1 MPLIEIWIRAI
12 ALIAGLLLIRRACLA
27 RQLPPPPL
35 RLPLVAVLVWA
46 LIRSLPLPPLA
57 PTYRPWYEL
66 SDDLL
71 LACAAVRLLIWATLE
86 LPGGLRWWSPPP
98 KLLIQL
104 LTLGGWSLVTVLV
117 VRESTRFDL
126 VGLVTTSAVLTAVIG
141 LAAQEAL
148 KDLFSGLELQLDD
161 DFTIGDW
168 LEVPG
173 GLRGIVTSITW
184 RDTTL
189 RTMDGYLLVVPNS
202 KLTSEIHTNRSR
214 FGSSGDRFTIGL
226 DYVFPPTRAIN
237 LLKQVVEQHPTVLK
251 DPAPRVRIKAF
262 DESCITYELQTWQ
275 KKPGDRAM
283 MDLRSELLEQI
294 WYALR
299 REGQTIPYPVRELT
313 RRQGKVPADLAT
325 PPSSEACRQALGSR
339 GVFAEL
345 DAAQLAQ
352 LVSGSQLLHYGPGEA
367 VVVEGSEGESMYH
380 LLRGRVEVLKQ
391 VAEDRQISVRELL
404 PGDVFGEMTLFLD
417 SPRSATVRAL
427 DECLLLRVGRPIVR
441 ELLQENPALLERIAS
456 LVGARKAELESLSK
470 EQVMVQSNILLETM
484 KNLFWRYSSADD
496 L

>member
-1 MPLIEIWIRAI
+1 MPLIEIWIRAF
-12 ALIAGLLLIRRACLA
+12 ALIAGLLLIRRLSLV
-27 RQLPPPPL
+27 RRLPPPPL
-35 RLPLVAVLVWA
+35 RLPLIAVLVWA
-46 LIRSLPLPPLA
+46 LIRSLPVPPLA

-71 LACAAVRLLIWATLE
+71 LACAAVKLLIWTAVE
-86 LPGGLRWWSPPP
+86 LPGGLGLWSPPP

-104 LTLGGWSLVTVLV
+104 LTMGGWSLVTVLV

-141 LAAQEAL
+141 LAAQAAL

-202 KLTSEIHTNRSR
+202 KLTGDIHTNRSR
-214 FGSSGDRFTIGL
+214 YGSSGDRFTIGL
-226 DYVFPPTRAIN
+226 DYVFPPARAIAM
-237 LLKQVVEQHPTVLK
+237 LEQVVKHHPRVLK
-251 DPAPRVRIKAF
+251 DPAPRVRIQGFHENA
-262 DESCITYELQTWQ
+262 ITYELQTWQ
-275 KKPGDRAM
+275 REPGDKAM

-313 RRQGKVPADLAT
+313 RRKQKVPADLAH
-325 PPSSEACRQALGSR
+325 PPSSEACCQALGSR

-367 VVVEGSEGESMYH
+367 VVMEGSEGESMYH

-391 VAEDRQISVRELL
+391 VAEDQQISVRELL

-427 DECLLLRVGRPIVR
+427 DECLLLRVGRPVVR

-456 LVGARKAELESLSK
+456 LVGTRKDELDNLGK
-470 EQVMVQSNILLETM
+470 EQVMVQPNILLETM